1 MTDIDEHLHDR
12 QEGAELM
19 AVGFSDWTQGWSR
32 SRAWYW
38 VTQSLDSW
46 CFGALQRRAS
56 AVPWGAAG
64 LTS

>member
-38 VTQSLDSW
+38 VTQSVESQLP
-46 CFGALQRRAS
+46 GVPQRMAS
-56 AVPWGAAG
+56 AVHWGAMNIRY
-64 LTS
+64 